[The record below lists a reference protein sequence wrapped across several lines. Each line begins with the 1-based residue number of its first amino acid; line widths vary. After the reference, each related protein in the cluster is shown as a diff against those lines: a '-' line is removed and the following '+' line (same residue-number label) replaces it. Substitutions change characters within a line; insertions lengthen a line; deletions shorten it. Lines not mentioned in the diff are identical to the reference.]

1 MIRDHFRV
9 LVADLTT
16 GRGTVVLEDGRD
28 EVAGGSGLA
37 ARLFARYGR
46 PEAPWDHPD
55 QPLILAIGPL
65 TGAFPLMSKTVFAF
79 KSPYHDQYTESHAG
93 GRSAL
98 ALRFAD
104 LDALVVVGRAAA
116 TSFLDLGSRHFA
128 LRSAGFLA
136 GMDVQE
142 SGRLLRRMTPGS
154 GHRTIL
160 RIGPAGENLLPMAN
174 VNVDTYRH
182 FGRMGGGAALGAKR
196 LKAVVIR
203 GDADFSLPE
212 GRAYNDLFARVYE
225 SVTASGMMKK
235 YHDLGTPAN
244 LEVLDEIRSL
254 PWRNL
259 QATSDPAIEQIS
271 GQEFADRTLLR
282 NSACSGCP
290 VGCIHVGYVRER
302 FMDEHRFLYRQV
314 AYDYEPIFALGS
326 MLGVTDT
333 AAVLKLLD
341 AAEQAGLDAMS
352 TGVALAWATEA
363 SEQGLVGPQQT
374 IEPLAFGDSA
384 GLLRAFRHLAGAV
397 NPFYAALGRGTLA
410 ASREYGGAEFACVL
424 GQEMAGYATGE
435 TFFAAQSLG
444 FRHSHLDTGAY
455 GYDQQHADRDLD
467 KAVRFL
473 VDDEAGRVVLTSMV
487 ACLFARSVYT
497 DEVLGE
503 CLASLGCA
511 RLAGDLDALGA
522 RVQQLRWRM
531 RLATGFTPAAITI
544 PKRFFRV
551 TTWKGPI
558 DGAYLEQ
565 LQAAY
570 GQAILALA
578 GT

>member
-9 LVADLTT
+9 LVADVGT

-104 LDALVVVGRAAA
+104 LDALVIVGRAAF
-116 TSFLDLGSRHFA
+116 TSFLDIGSRHFR
-128 LRSAGFLA
+128 LRPAGFLA
-136 GMDVQE
+136 GMEVQE

-160 RIGPAGENLLPMAN
+160 RIGPAGERMVP
-174 VNVDTYRH
+174 
-182 FGRMGGGAALGAKR
+182 MGGGAALGAKR
-196 LKAVVIR
+196 LKAVVIG
-203 GDADFSLPE
+203 GDADFRLPE
-212 GRAYNDLFARVYE
+212 GKTYHDLFARVYAN
-225 SVTASGMMKK
+225 VTARGMMKK
-235 YHDLGTPAN
+235 YHDLGTAAN
-244 LEVLDEIRSL
+244 LESLDDLRSL

-259 QATSDPAIEQIS
+259 QATSDPAIDRIS

-282 NSACSGCP
+282 NSACAGCP

-341 AAEQAGLDAMS
+341 ATEQAGLDAMS

-374 IEPLAFGDSA
+374 IEPLAFGDSV
-384 GLLRAFRHLAGAV
+384 GLLRAIRHLAGAV

-410 ASREYGGAEFACVL
+410 AAGEYGGSEFACVL

-497 DEVLGE
+497 TEVLGE
-503 CLASLGCA
+503 CLTSLGCA

-522 RVQQLRWRM
+522 RVRQLRWQM
-531 RLATGFTPAAITI
+531 RLATGFAPATITI

-570 GQAILALA
+570 GQAILTLA

>member
-9 LVADLTT
+9 LVADAGT

-28 EVAGGSGLA
+28 QVAGGSGLA

-46 PEAPWDHPD
+46 PDAPWDHPD

-79 KSPYHDQYTESHAG
+79 KSPYHNQYTESHAG

-104 LDALVVVGRAAA
+104 LDALVIVGRAEA

-128 LRSAGFLA
+128 LRPAGFLA
-136 GMDVQE
+136 GMTVTE
-142 SGRLLRRMTPGS
+142 CGRLLRRMTPGS

-160 RIGPAGENLLPMAN
+160 RIGPAGEHLLPMAN
-174 VNVDTYRH
+174 INVDTYRH

-203 GDADFSLPE
+203 GDADFLLPE
-212 GRAYNDLFARVYE
+212 GKAYNDLFARVYA

-244 LEVLDEIRSL
+244 LELLDEIRSL

-259 QATSDPAIEQIS
+259 QATSDPAVAQIS
-271 GQEFADRTLLR
+271 GEEFADRTLLR

-290 VGCIHVGYVRER
+290 VGCIHVGYLRER
-302 FMDEHRFLYRQV
+302 FMDEHRFIYRQV
-314 AYDYEPIFALGS
+314 AYDYEPIFALGT

-333 AAVLKLLD
+333 AAVLSLLD

-352 TGVALAWATEA
+352 AGVALAWAAEA
-363 SEQGLVGPQQT
+363 TDKGILSTRET
-374 IEPLAFGDSA
+374 IDPLAFGDSA
-384 GLLRAFRHLAGAV
+384 GLLRAMHHLAAAA
-397 NPFYAALGRGTLA
+397 NPFYARLGQGTLVA
-410 ASREYGGAEFACVL
+410 AREYGGSDFACVL

-455 GYDQQHADRDLD
+455 GYDQKTADPDVA

-473 VDDEAGRVVLTSMV
+473 VDDEASRVVLTSMV

-497 DEVLGE
+497 DEVLAE
-503 CLASLGCA
+503 CLQV
-511 RLAGDLDALGA
+511 LGA
-522 RVQQLRWRM
+522 PGLAAGLAELGPTVQRLRWRT
-531 RLATGFTPAAITI
+531 RLATGFAPATVTI
-544 PKRFFRV
+544 PKRFTQV
-551 TTWKGPI
+551 TTWKGPV
-558 DGAYLEQ
+558 DPVYLDQLRQAY
-565 LQAAY
+565 AR
-570 GQAILALA
+570 AILDLGAS
-578 GT
+578 

>member
-116 TSFLDLGSRHFA
+116 TSFLDLGSHHFA

-203 GDADFSLPE
+203 GDADFQLPE

-244 LEVLDEIRSL
+244 LEALDEIRSL

-333 AAVLKLLD
+333 AAVLTLLD
-341 AAEQAGLDAMS
+341 AAEQRGLDAMS
-352 TGVALAWATEA
+352 AGVALAWAAEA
-363 SEQGLVGPQQT
+363 SERGILSTRET
-374 IEPLAFGDSA
+374 IDSLAFGESA
-384 GLLRAFRHLAGAV
+384 GFLQAIHHLAGSA
-397 NPFYAALGRGTLA
+397 NPFYASLGRGTLVA
-410 ASREYGGAEFACVL
+410 ANEYGGADFACVL

-435 TFFAAQSLG
+435 TFFAGQSLG

-455 GYDQQHADRDLD
+455 SYDQKNAGQDVAA
-467 KAVRFL
+467 AVRFL
-473 VDDEAGRVVLTSMV
+473 VDDEAARVVLTSMV

-497 DEVLGE
+497 DTVLAECLDVLGYGS
-503 CLASLGCA
+503 LAANMASLGP
-511 RLAGDLDALGA
+511 
-522 RVQQLRWRM
+522 RVQKLRWQT
-531 RLATGFTPAAITI
+531 RLATGFAPAAVTI
-544 PKRFFRV
+544 PKRFFQV
-551 TTWKGPI
+551 STWKGPI
-558 DGAYLEQ
+558 DSAYLDQ
-565 LQAAY
+565 LKEAY
-570 GQAILALA
+570 AQAILDL
-578 GT
+578 GSS

>member
-116 TSFLDLGSRHFA
+116 TSFLDLGSHHFA

-212 GRAYNDLFARVYE
+212 GRAYNDLFARVYT

-244 LEVLDEIRSL
+244 LEALDEIRSL

-259 QATSDPAIEQIS
+259 QATSDLAIEQIS

-333 AAVLKLLD
+333 AAVLTLLD
-341 AAEQAGLDAMS
+341 AAEQRGLDAMS
-352 TGVALAWATEA
+352 AGVALAWAAEA
-363 SEQGLVGPQQT
+363 SERGILSTRET
-374 IEPLAFGDSA
+374 IDSLAFGESA
-384 GLLRAFRHLAGAV
+384 GFLRAIHHLAGSA
-397 NPFYAALGRGTLA
+397 NPFYASLGRGTLVA
-410 ASREYGGAEFACVL
+410 ANEYGGADFACVL

-455 GYDQQHADRDLD
+455 SYDQKNAGQDVAA
-467 KAVRFL
+467 AVRFL
-473 VDDEAGRVVLTSMV
+473 VDDEAARVVLTSMV

-497 DEVLGE
+497 DTVLAECLDVLGYGS
-503 CLASLGCA
+503 LAANMASLGP
-511 RLAGDLDALGA
+511 
-522 RVQQLRWRM
+522 RVQKLRWQT
-531 RLATGFTPAAITI
+531 RLATGFAPAAVTI
-544 PKRFFRV
+544 PKRFFQV
-551 TTWKGPI
+551 STWKGPI
-558 DGAYLEQ
+558 DSAYLDQ
-565 LQAAY
+565 LKEAY
-570 GQAILALA
+570 AQAILDL
-578 GT
+578 GSS

>member
-104 LDALVVVGRAAA
+104 LDALVIVGRAAA
-116 TSFLDLGSRHFA
+116 TSFLDLGSHHFA

-203 GDADFSLPE
+203 GDADFQLPE

-244 LEVLDEIRSL
+244 LEALDEIRSL

-259 QATSDPAIEQIS
+259 QATSDPAIE
-271 GQEFADRTLLR
+271 
-282 NSACSGCP
+282 
-290 VGCIHVGYVRER
+290 
-302 FMDEHRFLYRQV
+302 
-314 AYDYEPIFALGS
+314 
-326 MLGVTDT
+326 
-333 AAVLKLLD
+333 
-341 AAEQAGLDAMS
+341 
-352 TGVALAWATEA
+352 
-363 SEQGLVGPQQT
+363 
-374 IEPLAFGDSA
+374 
-384 GLLRAFRHLAGAV
+384 
-397 NPFYAALGRGTLA
+397 
-410 ASREYGGAEFACVL
+410 
-424 GQEMAGYATGE
+424 
-435 TFFAAQSLG
+435 
-444 FRHSHLDTGAY
+444 
-455 GYDQQHADRDLD
+455 
-467 KAVRFL
+467 
-473 VDDEAGRVVLTSMV
+473 
-487 ACLFARSVYT
+487 
-497 DEVLGE
+497 
-503 CLASLGCA
+503 
-511 RLAGDLDALGA
+511 
-522 RVQQLRWRM
+522 
-531 RLATGFTPAAITI
+531 
-544 PKRFFRV
+544 
-551 TTWKGPI
+551 
-558 DGAYLEQ
+558 
-565 LQAAY
+565 
-570 GQAILALA
+570 
-578 GT
+578 

>member
-212 GRAYNDLFARVYE
+212 GRAYNDLFSRVYE

-244 LEVLDEIRSL
+244 LEALDEIRSL

-333 AAVLKLLD
+333 AAVLTLLD
-341 AAEQAGLDAMS
+341 AAEQRGLDAMS
-352 TGVALAWATEA
+352 AGVALAWAAEA
-363 SEQGLVGPQQT
+363 SERGILSTRET
-374 IEPLAFGDSA
+374 IDSLAFGESA
-384 GLLRAFRHLAGAV
+384 GFLQAIHHLAGSAT
-397 NPFYAALGRGTLA
+397 PFYASLGQGTLVA
-410 ASREYGGAEFACVL
+410 ANEYGGADFACVL

-435 TFFAAQSLG
+435 TFFAAQL
-444 FRHSHLDTGAY
+444 
-455 GYDQQHADRDLD
+455 
-467 KAVRFL
+467 
-473 VDDEAGRVVLTSMV
+473 
-487 ACLFARSVYT
+487 
-497 DEVLGE
+497 
-503 CLASLGCA
+503 
-511 RLAGDLDALGA
+511 
-522 RVQQLRWRM
+522 
-531 RLATGFTPAAITI
+531 PA
-544 PKRFFRV
+544 KV
-551 TTWKGPI
+551 
-558 DGAYLEQ
+558 
-565 LQAAY
+565 
-570 GQAILALA
+570 
-578 GT
+578 

>member
-9 LVADLTT
+9 LVADVST

-46 PEAPWDHPD
+46 PDAPWDHPD

-104 LDALVVVGRAAA
+104 LDALVIVGRAAS
-116 TSFLDLGSRHFA
+116 TSFLDIGSRHFK

-136 GMDVQE
+136 GMEVQE

-160 RIGPAGENLLPMAN
+160 RIGPAGERMVPMAN
-174 VNVDTYRH
+174 INVDTYRH

-196 LKAVVIR
+196 LKAVVIG
-203 GDADFSLPE
+203 GDADFHLPE
-212 GRAYNDLFARVYE
+212 GKTYNDLFAGVYAT
-225 SVTASGMMKK
+225 VTARGMMKK
-235 YHDLGTPAN
+235 YHDLGTAAN
-244 LEVLDEIRSL
+244 LESLDDLRSL

-259 QATSDPAIEQIS
+259 QATSDPAIDRIS

-282 NSACSGCP
+282 NSACAGCP

-374 IEPLAFGDSA
+374 IEPLAFGDSI
-384 GLLRAFRHLAGAV
+384 GLLRAIRHLAGAV

-497 DEVLGE
+497 DTVLAECLDVLGYGS
-503 CLASLGCA
+503 LAANMASLGP
-511 RLAGDLDALGA
+511 
-522 RVQQLRWRM
+522 RVQKLRWQT
-531 RLATGFTPAAITI
+531 RLATGFAPAAVTI
-544 PKRFFRV
+544 PKRFLQV
-551 TTWKGPI
+551 STWKGPI
-558 DGAYLEQ
+558 DSAYLDQ
-565 LQAAY
+565 LKEAY
-570 GQAILALA
+570 AQAILDL
-578 GT
+578 GWS

>member
-104 LDALVVVGRAAA
+104 LDALVIVGRAAA
-116 TSFLDLGSRHFA
+116 TSFLDLGSHHFA

-212 GRAYNDLFARVYE
+212 GRAYNDLFSRVYE

-244 LEVLDEIRSL
+244 LEALDEIRSL

-333 AAVLKLLD
+333 AAVLTLLD
-341 AAEQAGLDAMS
+341 AAEQRGLDAMS
-352 TGVALAWATEA
+352 AGVALAWAAEA
-363 SEQGLVGPQQT
+363 SERGILSTRET
-374 IEPLAFGDSA
+374 IVPLTFGDSRGFLQA
-384 GLLRAFRHLAGAV
+384 IHHLAGSA
-397 NPFYAALGRGTLA
+397 NPFYASLGRGTLVA
-410 ASREYGGAEFACVL
+410 ANEYGGADFACVL

-455 GYDQQHADRDLD
+455 SYDQKNGNQDVAA
-467 KAVRFL
+467 AVRFL

-531 RLATGFTPAAITI
+531 RLARRRG
-544 PKRFFRV
+544 
-551 TTWKGPI
+551 
-558 DGAYLEQ
+558 L
-565 LQAAY
+565 
-570 GQAILALA
+570 LAPLL
-578 GT
+578 